1 MSIGLGSPLIVFVL
15 VKMDTRACHG
25 YSDSVVLCETD
36 KARLGKDSV
45 MRKINYNQKKKK
57 KKKKRSKGK
66 KRMGSTYLNKEK
78 RPYLFF
84 SLV

>member
-1 MSIGLGSPLIVFVL
+1 MERLSIGLGSPLIVFVL

-57 KKKKRSKGK
+57 KE
-66 KRMGSTYLNKEK
+66 KEK
-78 RPYLFF
+78 KQRKEKNGKYLFK
-84 SLV
+84 